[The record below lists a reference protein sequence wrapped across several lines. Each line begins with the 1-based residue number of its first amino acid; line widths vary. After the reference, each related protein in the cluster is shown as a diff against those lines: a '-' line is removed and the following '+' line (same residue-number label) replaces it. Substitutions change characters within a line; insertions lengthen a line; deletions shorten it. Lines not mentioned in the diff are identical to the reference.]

1 MDPDPVALLDELVA
15 GCWVTTDDLL
25 DAHALSA
32 AMATSIAV
40 ASLRTLVDGRLAGIS
55 SKCDGPRPG
64 TSPGQSP
71 D

>member
-1 MDPDPVALLDELVA
+1 MLQCLGLRPEEVCGLRWRNVNLRTGELAIVR
-15 GCWVTTDDLL
+15 V
-25 DAHALSA
+25 
-32 AMATSIAV
+32 
-40 ASLRTLVDGRLAGIS
+40 RTLVDGRLAGIS